1 MGGLRRWLL
10 VVSALVVA
18 GGAAGCGVASSSPDR
33 VEVQLERQLGG
44 HPKFV
49 ECDRSDAEPDHRYTC
64 RAETTADRYRYV
76 ATCPQPGRPCELRRT
91 AVQLK

>member
-1 MGGLRRWLL
+1 MGGVRRCLL
-10 VVSALVVA
+10 VVCALVVA

-33 VEVQLERQLGG
+33 VEVQLERQLG
-44 HPKFV
+44 HPRFV
-49 ECDRSDAEPDHRYTC
+49 ECDRSDAEPNHRYTC

-91 AVQLK
+91 GFELK

>member
-1 MGGLRRWLL
+1 MGGVRRCLL
-10 VVSALVVA
+10 VLGALVAA
-18 GGAAGCGVASSSPDR
+18 GGVAGCGESSSSPER
-33 VEVQLERQLGG
+33 VETQLERQLGG

-91 AVQLK
+91 GVELR